1 LVCCRAMHATAIKRG
16 TPAVPNHFL
25 DPRSCHEL
33 LGNLRYGNIGSL
45 PVSLLYFQLHYFL
58 RDAHKNYAP
67 EVGTIPRRLRE
78 HNLKVGAALIRAL
91 ANSIETARVCG
102 LGSLNKRIRRHSQST
117 ARPTSTHS
125 VCPDSMSLPQ
135 LNPVEPPWYGPV
147 CPVVGEGWHR
157 EVSPYPDRHSAAFAR
172 QTALRLPD
180 R

>member
-1 LVCCRAMHATAIKRG
+1 MVCCRAMHATAMKRG

-117 ARPTSTHS
+117 ARP
-125 VCPDSMSLPQ
+125 V
-135 LNPVEPPWYGPV
+135 
-147 CPVVGEGWHR
+147 
-157 EVSPYPDRHSAAFAR
+157 AAR
-172 QTALRLPD
+172 S
-180 R
+180 